1 MAAIF
6 APSSLPKW
14 SIAFLLVASG
24 KAERRWVVKRQISRP
39 AKLLSI
45 GRLPSFRKA
54 KMKMFHRNLPYEHV
68 LQDSLYNVSVLLLSY
83 LHCNQ
88 LLGAYREFSKSLH
101 LHTFSRHDIT
111 EVNFVLFIWLNENGR
126 CYT

>member
-1 MAAIF
+1 
-6 APSSLPKW
+6 
-14 SIAFLLVASG
+14 
-24 KAERRWVVKRQISRP
+24 
-39 AKLLSI
+39 
-45 GRLPSFRKA
+45 
-54 KMKMFHRNLPYEHV
+54 MFHQNLPYEHV

-101 LHTFSRHDIT
+101 LHTFSRHGIT